1 MPAYEIRLDEEAMA
15 AAIAAVSPKIV
26 TVQFFDGVPRVDAS
40 DPLTQAEIDA
50 IKTVVAVRVRSMLIE
65 RESGPNI
72 LPQTSTAWDFR
83 ASATVAS
90 ERAVMSPTAWEEV
103 ARVITT
109 PGFFGVDPALFDV
122 YAIGDYRATGTGVEV
137 RITEERASD
146 GDIAV
151 LGTLALPD
159 TGGAWSV
166 FALDGFP
173 VRLDRSRYR
182 LEART
187 GVAIDVALCGFS
199 MSLLEAR

>member
-1 MPAYEIRLDEEAMA
+1 MRRRWPPPSRPCRRR
-15 AAIAAVSPKIV
+15 SSRSSSS
-26 TVQFFDGVPRVDAS
+26 TVC
-40 DPLTQAEIDA
+40 
-50 IKTVVAVRVRSMLIE
+50 
-65 RESGPNI
+65 
-72 LPQTSTAWDFR
+72 
-83 ASATVAS
+83 
-90 ERAVMSPTAWEEV
+90 
-103 ARVITT
+103 
-109 PGFFGVDPALFDV
+109 
-122 YAIGDYRATGTGVEV
+122 RATGTGVEV

-166 FALDGFP
+166 FALDCFP